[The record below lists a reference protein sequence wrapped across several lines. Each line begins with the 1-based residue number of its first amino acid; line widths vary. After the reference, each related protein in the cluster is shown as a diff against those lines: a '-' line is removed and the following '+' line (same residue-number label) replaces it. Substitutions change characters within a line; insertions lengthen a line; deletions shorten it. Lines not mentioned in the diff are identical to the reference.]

1 MEYRE
6 KYEEWLSNPYFDEA
20 TKEELRAI
28 IAEQGKIS
36 VHCHYCNTDYDFTA
50 EDAENIIAHARQKE

>member
-20 TKEELRAI
+20 TKEEIRDI
-28 IAEQGKIS
+28 D
-36 VHCHYCNTDYDFTA
+36 VD
-50 EDAENIIAHARQKE
+50 